1 MTDFGDELHR
11 LLAERQISLREA
23 ARRAGCSAGY
33 LSNVAVGRKPVTPSL
48 AARLDRALR
57 TNDVLTALA
66 LRPLRGHSRRLGPDQ
81 GGLRAGTGQ
90 VTGPPA
96 PGRPELVADAL
107 RERAPGIRLSR
118 VLTGSG
124 ADWVLDLPPGRL
136 LDEGAQMTVR
146 VQPVVTAA
154 DGGMFMPI
162 GNLPLGHLKAARHG
176 MLLGVDD
183 RHSSTA
189 PRLLALD
196 LRGVGLEVARADDIP
211 SAVAV
216 PRACE
221 LDDLGYAI
229 VWALAGLDDA
239 LLADDHVLDERY
251 RQLRGYEQTP
261 ESAVGGQAAAGLTS
275 AARMWLGSSFC
286 AGHILR
292 NLSEPD
298 GSPVFWT
305 REQTGEEAC
314 TWLVFRHKLEY
325 LMRISAM
332 YGRDDR
338 PLIRGFCIPEQVTA
352 LLPRWERILLWLAVA
367 LMESLG
373 IWVKICADPGYAGT
387 DGFVLVPQDRA
398 VIATWIRAEGIWY
411 AGKTTRVSDL
421 DDFSEVAGHVAA
433 HSVTDDATPAGRLR
447 LLADYLELEW
457 AWLSRRCAALGRIGC
472 AKLIQPHSRLLSTE
486 GVDAA
491 LRFAG
496 RIAATEAAGTR

>member
-1 MTDFGDELHR
+1 MR
-11 LLAERQISLREA
+11 
-23 ARRAGCSAGY
+23 
-33 LSNVAVGRKPVTPSL
+33 
-48 AARLDRALR
+48 
-57 TNDVLTALA
+57 
-66 LRPLRGHSRRLGPDQ
+66 
-81 GGLRAGTGQ
+81 
-90 VTGPPA
+90 
-96 PGRPELVADAL
+96 
-107 RERAPGIRLSR
+107 
-118 VLTGSG
+118 
-124 ADWVLDLPPGRL
+124 
-136 LDEGAQMTVR
+136 VR

-154 DGGMFMPI
+154 DGGMFMPV
-162 GNLPLGHLKAARHG
+162 GDLSLGQLKAARRG
-176 MLLGVDD
+176 MLLGVDERD
-183 RHSSTA
+183 GGGA
-189 PRLLALD
+189 PRLLGLD
-196 LRGVGLEVARADDIP
+196 LRGVGLEVAMADDIP

-229 VWALAGLDDA
+229 VWALAALDDA
-239 LLADDHVLDERY
+239 LLADDHALDERY
-251 RQLRGYEQTP
+251 RQLRGYEQMP
-261 ESAVGGQAAAGLTS
+261 ESAVGSQAAAGLTS

-292 NLSEPD
+292 NLSEPG

-332 YGRDDR
+332 YGRGDR

-387 DGFVLVPQDRA
+387 DGFVLVPRDRA

-411 AGKTTRVSDL
+411 AGKTTRVPDL
-421 DDFSEVAGHVAA
+421 GDFSEVAGHVTA
-433 HSVTDDATPAGRLR
+433 HSVTEDAMPAGRLR
-447 LLADYLELEW
+447 LLADYLALDW
-457 AWLSRRCAALGRIGC
+457 AWLSRRCAGLGRVGC
-472 AKLIQPHSRLLSTE
+472 ARLIQPRSRLLSTE

-496 RIAATEAAGTR
+496 GIAATQAAGTR